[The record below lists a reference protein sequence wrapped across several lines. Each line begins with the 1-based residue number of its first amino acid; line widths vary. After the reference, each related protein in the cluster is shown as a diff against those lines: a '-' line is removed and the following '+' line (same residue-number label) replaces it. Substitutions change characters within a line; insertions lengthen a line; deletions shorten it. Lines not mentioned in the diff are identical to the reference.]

1 MSMKQEEERGFLSN
15 RFDDWSG
22 EPIPNGWNGIE
33 RKLRSETIRRRLALA
48 VLPVILL
55 VSFSVSYLKNPF
67 ELKVEEPLTAK
78 NEVVQQG
85 LQSGNANILN
95 GSAGDKFQMNQEENP
110 ASENSQIA
118 SVHNENLQLS
128 QHQNNSQSSSIQKS
142 ELASSETVL
151 SKSVA
156 NQESENLISE
166 TESQAVLVGNID
178 PATILPSNS
187 SNDEIAYLDPKEAV
201 LSLNNFETPAIP
213 QLFEEPVSAIPSKA
227 KPGFLR
233 SISVQT
239 GYAVSSVELNSA
251 MSEKWRYSVSD
262 PSFTQAGFA
271 SIGIR
276 LEQPLKRKFSCF
288 YGLEIGTFIRKSTL
302 NFVSKLPESYL
313 ISSTPDGRY
322 SVSPQMTGGAEV
334 RTSLMVFARA
344 ELGVRAAITR
354 RSGVLASVQ
363 GWGRLGSNSTSTN
376 NQGDAF
382 VKSSSSIAPGFKIG
396 TWWQSGPFSQLEF
409 SYSGLP
415 EKLTDSTPG
424 IAFKTGLLGLSFR
437 QSF

>member
-1 MSMKQEEERGFLSN
+1 MKQEDERGFLSD

-33 RKLRSETIRRRLALA
+33 RKLRSETNRRRLALA
-48 VLPVILL
+48 ILPLILL
-55 VSFSVSYLKNPF
+55 VSFSVSYFKNPF
-67 ELKVEEPLTAK
+67 EPKVENPLIAK

-85 LQSGNANILN
+85 LQSGNAFISK
-95 GSAGDKFQMNQEENP
+95 GAAADKIQMNQK
-110 ASENSQIA
+110 ENSA
-118 SVHNENLQLS
+118 SDNSKVAPIQNENQEIRQRQNILQ
-128 QHQNNSQSSSIQKS
+128 NSSTAKP
-142 ELASSETVL
+142 ELASSETDL
-151 SKSVA
+151 SNSVA
-156 NQESENLISE
+156 NQVSENLISE
-166 TESQAVLVGNID
+166 TQPLPPRSID
-178 PATILPSNS
+178 PSTILPSNS
-187 SNDEIAYLDPKEAV
+187 LNEGIAYLDPKEAV
-201 LSLNNFETPAIP
+201 YSLNNFETPLIP
-213 QLFEEPVSAIPSKA
+213 QLSEKPVSAIPSKA
-227 KPGFLR
+227 KPGFLK

-251 MSEKWRYSVSD
+251 MSEKWKYSVSD

-271 SIGIR
+271 SIGVR
-276 LEQPLKRKFSCF
+276 LEQPVKRKLSCF
-288 YGLEIGTFIRKSTL
+288 YGLEIGTFIRKSILTA
-302 NFVSKLPESYL
+302 VSKLPESYL
-313 ISSTPDGRY
+313 ISSTVDGRY
-322 SVSPQMTGGAEV
+322 SVSPQMAGGKEV

-344 ELGVRAAITR
+344 ELGVHVAMTR
-354 RSGVLASVQ
+354 HSGILASVQ
-363 GWGRLGSNSTSTN
+363 AWGRLGSNSTSTN

>member
-1 MSMKQEEERGFLSN
+1 MKQEDERGFLSD

-33 RKLRSETIRRRLALA
+33 RKLRAETIRRRLALA
-48 VLPVILL
+48 VLPLILL
-55 VSFSVSYLKNPF
+55 VSFSVSFWNNPF
-67 ELKVEEPLTAK
+67 ELKVEKPLIAK
-78 NEVVQQG
+78 NELLQQG
-85 LQSGNANILN
+85 LQSENTNISK
-95 GSAGDKFQMNQEENP
+95 GTPADKFQMNQENNP
-110 ASENSQIA
+110 ASENSLIA
-118 SVHNENLQLS
+118 SVQNENLHLS
-128 QHQNNSQSSSIQKS
+128 QRQNTSQSSSIQKP
-142 ELASSETVL
+142 ELASSEAVL
-151 SKSVA
+151 SNFIA

-166 TESQAVLVGNID
+166 TENQAVPVENID

-187 SNDEIAYLDPKEAV
+187 LNEEIAYLDPKKAL

-213 QLFEEPVSAIPSKA
+213 QLNEKPVSAIPSKA
-227 KPGFLR
+227 KPGFLK

-239 GYAVSSVELNSA
+239 GYAISSVELNSA

-276 LEQPLKRKFSCF
+276 LEQPLKRKLSCF

-302 NFVSKLPESYL
+302 NVVSKLPESYA
-313 ISSTPDGRY
+313 ISSTTDGRY
-322 SVSPQMTGGAEV
+322 SVSPQLTAGKEV

-354 RSGVLASVQ
+354 HSGVLASVQ
-363 GWGRLGSNSTSTN
+363 AWGRLGSNSNSTN

-382 VKSSSSIAPGFKIG
+382 VKNSTSIAPGFKIG
-396 TWWQSGPFSQLEF
+396 TWWQSGPFSQIEF